1 MGQSLPIL
9 IAGGGIGGLA
19 AACALGQDGQRVVV
33 LEQADTFSEIGAGIQ
48 LGPNIFRMFDCL
60 GLTPA
65 VNKVAFFP
73 TGLAMN
79 DVRSGEPVVRVP
91 LGQSVRAAY
100 GFPYGVIYRADLH
113 QVFLAACKALPK
125 VSLRTRA
132 RLESFEQGIDAVT
145 VTLADGKRIE
155 GSALIGADGLWSRV
169 REAVVGDG
177 KPRVSG
183 HIAYR
188 AVLKRADV
196 PAHLWS
202 DDVLLWG
209 GEKTHL
215 VHYPLRRGELFNLV
229 AVFHSD
235 KYDEGWN
242 TFGDPGELRTR
253 FRYAAKPVKELL
265 ERIETW
271 KMWVLCDREPVKVWS
286 DRRVTLLGDAA
297 HPMLQYLAQGA
308 GQAIEDAVVLRQALR
323 FTRGDITRAF
333 RKYQQARYLRTGRV
347 QLTARFY
354 GDIYHASGVQRDLRN
369 QLFRSGSEAA
379 GFAGLQWMYRG
390 IDPDT
395 VIARE
400 AWSASPSRHATWRS
414 TESSTW
420 WWWAAARPALPP
432 ASARRGTVPAR
443 CWWSATVFS
452 AAWGPPA
459 A

>member
-354 GDIYHASGVQRDLRN
+354 GDIYHASGVQRELRN

-395 VIARE
+395 VIAR
-400 AWSASPSRHATWRS
+400 
-414 TESSTW
+414 
-420 WWWAAARPALPP
+420 
-432 ASARRGTVPAR
+432 
-443 CWWSATVFS
+443 
-452 AAWGPPA
+452 
-459 A
+459 